1 MSVRVFLERVNWGGK
16 TGTHADGAWT
26 GKKETRGKAG
36 GALALISLR
45 PETHGSV

>member
-26 GKKETRGKAG
+26 GKKETRGG
-36 GALALISLR
+36 RWSSG
-45 PETHGSV
+45 THLSTS